1 MASAWDK
8 FQRLM
13 REKMREIYSETYI
26 DHNLEPRNVGSLD
39 HADGHAEIHGTCGD
53 TMEMWLKVQGVTIVE
68 AGFTTTGCGAMVAS
82 GSLITEM
89 AKGKTLDEAQQ
100 IESQDILDAFSG
112 LPEENQSCALL
123 AADTLKAAIRDCLQY
138 QKEPWKKLYR
148 KN

>member
-1 MASAWDK
+1 MTSAWDK

-26 DHNLEPRNVGSLD
+26 EHSMEPRNVGSLD

-53 TMEMWLKVQGVTIVE
+53 TMEMWLKVQGGTIVQT
-68 AGFTTTGCGAMVAS
+68 GFITTGCGAMVAS
-82 GSLITEM
+82 GSLVTEL

-112 LPEENQSCALL
+112 LPEENQNCALI
-123 AADTLKAAIRDCLQY
+123 AADTLKAAIRDCRIY
-138 QKEPWKKLYR
+138 QREPWKKLYR